1 MLNIFSLKIVNYKLR
16 ILSGQI
22 TNCADAE
29 HLSVHSSL
37 PWRPCRLA
45 TSSSPVTYSLSPRL
59 TILLNNITTSTIII
73 PSTIMVSCHL
83 HTLNLTT
90 TINSFIVTYSHSLH
104 LTILLNNITTILLNT
119 TISIFSS
126 LSWSLVSTS
135 AETLCQQSCIL
146 IVLFGRVKDIA
157 INLLYS
163 LLFMLQIVFPFL
175 TQHFR
180 TLVPVET

>member
-1 MLNIFSLKIVNYKLR
+1 MFNISSLKIINYKLR

-59 TILLNNITTSTIII
+59 TILLNNITT
-73 PSTIMVSCHL
+73 
-83 HTLNLTT
+83 
-90 TINSFIVTYSHSLH
+90 
-104 LTILLNNITTILLNT
+104 ILLNT

-135 AETLCQQSCIL
+135 AETLCQQSCIF
-146 IVLFGRVKDIA
+146 IVLFGRVKEIA

-163 LLFMLQIVFPFL
+163 LLFYFTDCFSFPNATFQDL
-175 TQHFR
+175 G
-180 TLVPVET
+180 PS

>member
-1 MLNIFSLKIVNYKLR
+1 MLKIFSLKIVNYELR

-45 TSSSPVTYSLSPRL
+45 TSSSPVTYSLSPR
-59 TILLNNITTSTIII
+59 
-73 PSTIMVSCHL
+73 
-83 HTLNLTT
+83 
-90 TINSFIVTYSHSLH
+90 

-157 INLLYS
+157 INLFYS
-163 LLFMLQIVFPFL
+163 LLFYVTDCFSFL

>member
-1 MLNIFSLKIVNYKLR
+1 MLNIFSLKIINYKLR
-16 ILSGQI
+16 LLSGQI

-59 TILLNNITTSTIII
+59 TILLNNITTITIII

-90 TINSFIVTYSHSLH
+90 TINSIIVTYSHYLD
-104 LTILLNNITTILLNT
+104 LTIFPTTSPPSFSTLPPASSHHYHGHWSALVLKHSVGNCTFWAGKRNCNRSVLLSSFLYYRIL
-119 TISIFSS
+119 
-126 LSWSLVSTS
+126 
-135 AETLCQQSCIL
+135 
-146 IVLFGRVKDIA
+146 
-157 INLLYS
+157 
-163 LLFMLQIVFPFL
+163 VFPFV
-175 TQHFR
+175 TQ
-180 TLVPVET
+180 LVTKRMCIWEH